1 MEYTIKNKLF
11 GTILSIGRYAMM
23 VCIYIGFSCVIY
35 SIIVMQHPMGP
46 QYTPPISAT
55 MQCVINLT
63 FQFFFIYLWIWA
75 AITIKEFTGEEW
87 SLMTQT
93 MENAK
98 GVVMFCPM
106 LSILFVGTRMYALQ
120 ITDWRGA
127 PQGWCQDG
135 MYMAT
140 WSLLIQ
146 FVMVLITPCAT
157 GEPAEV
163 DEDGNIT

>member
-1 MEYTIKNKLF
+1 
-11 GTILSIGRYAMM
+11 
-23 VCIYIGFSCVIY
+23 
-35 SIIVMQHPMGP
+35 
-46 QYTPPISAT
+46 

-63 FQFFFIYLWIWA
+63 FQFFFVYIWIWA
-75 AITIKEFTGEEW
+75 AITIKEFTGFEW
-87 SLMTQT
+87 ALLTQT
-93 MENAK
+93 MENCK

-106 LSILFVGTRMYALQ
+106 LSILFVGTRMRALM

-146 FVMVLITPCAT
+146 FVMVCT
-157 GEPAEV
+157 
-163 DEDGNIT
+163 